1 MARLQ
6 EGIDVARKTFGAE
19 REGLEDMLTRDFVS
33 GVDAADTLLSLTD
46 EYGLEHAGDL
56 LRERPGDFGEL
67 RDRIPGDWE
76 ERCAEIIEKASRA
89 NQSLDRLDELTH
101 RREALLQREG
111 GRVLNIQG
119 QEFALRGE
127 IPEAV
132 PLDKAQ
138 PEREL
143 SHDRAPAAREG
154 DRPSGAEPG
163 TDARADAQS
172 IREQLWRK
180 RSAISPLKHPQDSG
194 LQWREMF
201 LHDFPDNLVL
211 NLMIFVA
218 KDVTHACDFRPRN
231 PRFGCR

>member
-1 MARLQ
+1 MSEDVARLQ
-6 EGIDVARKTFGAE
+6 EGIDAARKTFGAE

-46 EYGLEHAGDL
+46 EYGLEHTGEL

-89 NQSLDRLDELTH
+89 NQSLDRLDEQTR

-119 QEFALRGE
+119 QEFELRGE
-127 IPEAV
+127 GPEAV

-143 SHDRAPAAREG
+143 SMTELLRREKGISPVEPSPAA
-154 DRPSGAEPG
+154 
-163 TDARADAQS
+163 T
-172 IREQLWRK
+172 REQ
-180 RSAISPLKHPQDSG
+180 
-194 LQWREMF
+194 
-201 LHDFPDNLVL
+201 
-211 NLMIFVA
+211 
-218 KDVTHACDFRPRN
+218 TRN
-231 PRFGCR
+231 R